1 MILEVDSA
9 LRIIGWG
16 KISKTVLE
24 KEFSTSTAVF
34 P

>member
-16 KISKTVLE
+16 KISKNILE
-24 KEFSTSTAVF
+24 EEFSTSSAVF